1 MQDGFGTFLAA
12 VFTRDSCRPPGD
24 RSVHLVGE
32 NAVVEQRNQRPLKYL
47 GVDS

>member
-12 VFTRDSCRPPGD
+12 MFTRASYHPPSD
-24 RSVHLVGE
+24 KSVHLVGE
-32 NAVVEQRNQRPLKYL
+32 NAFVEQRNQRPLKYL